1 MSLKESSALVEEAKE
16 REAQLQ
22 GRIRSLEKQ
31 IQSLTD
37 REQEVQ
43 AHDVIMSK
51 SKKKIMQL
59 GLVKTVKHCVI
70 TLVKEEMC
78 ASTERKAAACG
89 RGGDGQHEAADDG
102 AVSLGHSDSSTRA
115 ARQGHNRHPGAV

>member
-43 AHDVIMSK
+43 AHDFVMSTTK
-51 SKKKIMQL
+51 
-59 GLVKTVKHCVI
+59 
-70 TLVKEEMC
+70 
-78 ASTERKAAACG
+78 
-89 RGGDGQHEAADDG
+89 
-102 AVSLGHSDSSTRA
+102 
-115 ARQGHNRHPGAV
+115 